1 MKLESFALKCDLKID
16 DRLRKLEVK
25 GIAYDSRKVKRDY
38 LFVAIKGYNTDG
50 HRYIKDALNRGAS
63 VIIAQEGYKSN
74 LKNLPIIYTSNSR
87 KTLACVSAYYYNNP
101 SLKLNLIGITG
112 TNGKTTT
119 SYLIDSILK
128 NNGENR
134 GLIGTIKYVL
144 GNESYAASTTTPQS
158 LDLQYLFY
166 RMLKKN
172 IEYATMEV
180 SSHSLYLNRVDFC
193 NFKVAIFTNL
203 SEDHF
208 DFHKNYQD
216 YFKAKSLLFEH
227 LKNGKIKNKIGII
240 NIDDKW
246 GNKLYQLYKEKLN
259 LITFGLGKDASVRAD
274 DIRYSMTG
282 TEFTIIYRGKRWN
295 LMTRLIGKFNIYNIL
310 AAFSCAK
317 FLGIKTDI
325 ILDAITKFKPPAGR
339 MEILR
344 AKDGYYIGIDY
355 AHTDDALKNVLTTL
369 KEIVKGRIITV
380 FGCGGDRDKNK
391 RAKMGKVAASLSDIT
406 IITSDN
412 PRTENP
418 VKIISE
424 IEEGFIRVKNSNY
437 YKITDREKAIKK
449 GVSLAKRDDFLLIAG
464 KGHED
469 YQIIGK
475 VKKPFNDKVIVKK
488 FINII

>member
-1 MKLESFALKCDLKID
+1 LEID
-16 DRLRKLEVK
+16 D
-25 GIAYDSRKVKRDY
+25 S
-38 LFVAIKGYNTDG
+38 FN
-50 HRYIKDALNRGAS
+50 
-63 VIIAQEGYKSN
+63 
-74 LKNLPIIYTSNSR
+74 
-87 KTLACVSAYYYNNP
+87 
-101 SLKLNLIGITG
+101 
-112 TNGKTTT
+112 
-119 SYLIDSILK
+119 
-128 NNGENR
+128 
-134 GLIGTIKYVL
+134 
-144 GNESYAASTTTPQS
+144 
-158 LDLQYLFY
+158 
-166 RMLKKN
+166 
-172 IEYATMEV
+172 
-180 SSHSLYLNRVDFC
+180 
-193 NFKVAIFTNL
+193 
-203 SEDHF
+203 
-208 DFHKNYQD
+208 
-216 YFKAKSLLFEH
+216 
-227 LKNGKIKNKIGII
+227 
-240 NIDDKW
+240 
-246 GNKLYQLYKEKLN
+246 
-259 LITFGLGKDASVRAD
+259 
-274 DIRYSMTG
+274 
-282 TEFTIIYRGKRWN
+282 
-295 LMTRLIGKFNIYNIL
+295 GKFNIYNIL

-475 VKKPFNDKVIVKK
+475 VKKPFNDKIIVKK